1 MLGVLGLLLTIL
13 SVAMVVIPRG
23 ATTSRSATTSWG
35 ATTPTISVPHTQRD
49 VSEDSCLQ
57 TSMLGKVYEQ
67 YQQKTLFAPYQ
78 KELDLIQQSEQCIV
92 FTGTSY
98 LNKQPITNAIHK
110 KVHQTNLASDVEH
123 PFRVFPLDKE
133 NKTVVCELEGFFP
146 SGHSEEQEVAI
157 REFTNSMLAR
167 EITQR
172 AKKLKIVFCFSDGT
186 LSPNLSG
193 RGAGTQTLLKSLDS
207 FIDIRTGQ
215 NASDLLQ
222 KVTFVILNDSPW
234 EKRHDPGTLKGRVGD
249 MASFAYMLS
258 DTIKGV
264 KLAALQAYISR
275 STLLLDPGAIEKN
288 TAPHPYF
295 TDTIDDLLERLKKE
309 DGWIDQEDLSWHL
322 TYLAASRLRLLLAE
336 TCFSNDCDAG
346 LIDEIETLGDFL
358 VKYGRP
364 NLYSKKKIKD
374 MVNKAKKRYASKQ
387 NLQEKRKQVEE
398 KIHTKQAELDALE
411 KSWGSA
417 WGAFW
422 YHNKKKRLQQAL
434 ATLEAQ
440 LKVRP

>member
-222 KVTFVILNDSPW
+222 KVTFLILNNSPW
-234 EKRHDPGTLKGRVGD
+234 EKRHDPDTWKRRVSH
-249 MASFAYMLS
+249 MAEFAYGLS
-258 DTIKGV
+258 DPTK
-264 KLAALQAYISR
+264 KEKREALQAYIFR
-275 STLLLDPGAIEKN
+275 STLLLDPSAIEEN
-288 TAPHPYF
+288 TAPHRYF
-295 TDTIDDLLERLKKE
+295 TDTIDDLLERLEKK

-322 TYLAASRLRLLLAE
+322 TFLTARILRSLLAE
-336 TCFSNDCDAG
+336 ICFSDDCDAG
-346 LIDEIETLGDFL
+346 LIHEIETLRDFL

-364 NLYSKKKIKD
+364 SQHAEKMMEE
-374 MVNKAKKRYASKQ
+374 MVNKALRKQ
-387 NLQEKRKQVEE
+387 NLQEKRKQVE
-398 KIHTKQAELDALE
+398 AELDALE
-411 KSWGSA
+411 KSWSSV
-417 WGAFW
+417 WNSFW
-422 YHNKKKRLQQAL
+422 YHNKKERLQKEL
-434 ATLEAQ
+434 AI
-440 LKVRP
+440 LKARLKARPSSFFFVL